1 MRNTP
6 TALRRHLG
14 VAVLLAGLSGACIT
28 RDPNVDLG
36 NDVTSPTTTTT
47 TPTTTPPATT
57 TPTTGTVTVAYVQDI
72 APILRADCQ
81 RCHSGSRPDAGYSVD
96 SYALTM
102 REVRAGDARS
112 RLVTST
118 QNRGSMYRYWS
129 GSAANKAELVRKWV
143 VENAAAE
150 TR

>member
-6 TALRRHLG
+6 TTLTRPLG
-14 VAVLLAGLSGACIT
+14 VAVLLTALVTGACIT
-28 RDPNVDLG
+28 RDPAVDLG
-36 NDVTSPTTTTT
+36 NDVTSPTTTT
-47 TPTTTPPATT
+47 PTTNPPTTT
-57 TPTTGTVTVAYVQDI
+57 TPTPGTVTVAYTQDI
-72 APILRADCQ
+72 ARILRADCQ

-118 QNRGSMYRYWS
+118 QSRGSMYRYWS
-129 GSAANKAELVRKWV
+129 GNAATKAELVRRWV
-143 VENAAAE
+143 VENAAAQD
-150 TR
+150 R